1 MPFQPSSRPSF
12 ALASALAAAGLT
24 LTVAGCSQLTPLGPT
39 PPQPS
44 HLGSPIVLQAIRS
57 QPATPAGR
65 CPAGYVVLATPGNL
79 DPGLCFRKLGTP
91 VTITSAAV
99 SSVSEG
105 PTTTPAGPQARSGST
120 PVSGQARPVG
130 TQVSQQARPVGTPAS
145 QQARPVSTPASQQ
158 APRVPYGF
166 AVVVPAADVA
176 AVTAVIARA
185 YDSRG
190 AVSISVAGKTWAAP
204 HVIRPFPGRQF
215 QIFLPSRNQAL
226 QLRRILVPSG

>member
-1 MPFQPSSRPSF
+1 MPCQPPSRPSF
-12 ALASALAAAGLT
+12 VLASALAAAGLT

-44 HLGSPIVLQAIRS
+44 RLGSPIVLQAMRS
-57 QPATPAGR
+57 QPATPTGR

-79 DPGLCFRKLGTP
+79 DPGLCYRKLGTP

-99 SSVSEG
+99 SPVIEG

-120 PVSGQARPVG
+120 PVGQARPVSG
-130 TQVSQQARPVGTPAS
+130 
-145 QQARPVSTPASQQ
+145 QARPVSTPVSGQARPVTTPVSQQ
-158 APRVPYGF
+158 APPVPYGF
-166 AVVVPAADVA
+166 AVAVPAADVA
-176 AVTAVIARA
+176 AVTAVITRA

-190 AVSISVAGKTWAAP
+190 AIDISVAGKTWAAP
-204 HVIRPFPGRQF
+204 HVIKPFPGRQF

-226 QLRRILVPSG
+226 QLRRILVPPS